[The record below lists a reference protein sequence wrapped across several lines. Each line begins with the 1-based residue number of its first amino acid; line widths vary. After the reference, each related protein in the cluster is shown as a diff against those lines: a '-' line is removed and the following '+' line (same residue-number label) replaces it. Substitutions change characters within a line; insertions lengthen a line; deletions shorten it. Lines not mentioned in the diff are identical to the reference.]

1 VPHFLNASATFL
13 NLTNYII
20 MTTTLYFAPGACS
33 FVPHVML
40 ELAGKPYETTMVKL
54 HKGEQQSEQYLAINP
69 RGQVP
74 VLVLSEEGKPST
86 VISQIVAIVNFL
98 HETNPSAGILPSEPL
113 KKANALQTFAWMNNT
128 VHTTFTHVFMP
139 AKFSD
144 DAACQAQ
151 ISQYNQGVYLKLIQ
165 ELNALV
171 QNKTTAY
178 LTGDTLGALDAYSL
192 TLTRWAGIAKIDPTQ
207 FQALW
212 AHVQLVASHLAVA
225 KVIERERLS
234 LNMYQAG

>member
-1 VPHFLNASATFL
+1 
-13 NLTNYII
+13 
-20 MTTTLYFAPGACS
+20 MTTTLYYAPGACS

-40 ELAGKPYETTMVKL
+40 ELAGKPYETAMVKL
-54 HKGEQQSEQYLAINP
+54 HKGEQKSEQYLAINP

-74 VLVLSEEGKPST
+74 VLVLSQGSAAPI
-86 VISQIVAIVNFL
+86 VISQIVAIINFL
-98 HETNPSAGILPSEPL
+98 HDSHPSAGILPSDPL
-113 KKANALQTFAWMNNT
+113 KKAQALQTFAWMNNT

-144 DAACQAQ
+144 DAATQAH
-151 ISQYNQGVYLKLIQ
+151 ISQYNQTLYSQLMQ
-165 ELNALV
+165 ELNAMV
-171 QNKTTAY
+171 QSKTTAY

-207 FQALW
+207 FTALW
-212 AHVQLVASHLAVA
+212 AHVQTVASHPAVA
-225 KVIERERLS
+225 PIIERERLT

>member
-1 VPHFLNASATFL
+1 
-13 NLTNYII
+13 
-20 MTTTLYFAPGACS
+20 
-33 FVPHVML
+33 ML
-40 ELAGKPYETTMVKL
+40 ELAGKLYETSMVKL
-54 HKGEQQSEQYLAINP
+54 HKGEQKSDQYLAINP

-74 VLVLSEEGKPST
+74 VLVLAQGDAQPT
-86 VISQIVAIVNFL
+86 VISQIIAITHFL
-98 HETNPSAGILPSEPL
+98 HDRHPSAGILPSDPL
-113 KKANALQTFAWMNNT
+113 KKAQALQTFAWMNNT

-144 DAACQAQ
+144 NAATQAN
-151 ISQYNQGVYLKLIQ
+151 ISQYNQGLYLKLMQ

-171 QNKTTAY
+171 ESKTTAY
-178 LTGDTLGALDAYSL
+178 LTGDTLGALDAYCL

-212 AHVQLVASHLAVA
+212 AHVLHIASHPAAAV
-225 KVIERERLS
+225 VIERERLT

>member
-1 VPHFLNASATFL
+1 
-13 NLTNYII
+13 
-20 MTTTLYFAPGACS
+20 MTTTLYYAPGACS

-40 ELAGKPYETTMVKL
+40 ELAGKPYETAMVKL
-54 HKGEQQSEQYLAINP
+54 HKGEQKSEQYLAINP

-74 VLVLSEEGKPST
+74 VLVLSADGTKHT
-86 VISQIVAIVNFL
+86 IISQIVAIINFL
-98 HETNPSAGILPSEPL
+98 HDNHPSAGILPSDPL
-113 KKANALQTFAWMNNT
+113 KKAQALQTFAWMNNT

-144 DAACQAQ
+144 DAATKAS
-151 ISQYNQGVYLKLIQ
+151 ISQYNQTLYAQLMQ

-171 QNKTTAY
+171 ESKATQY
-178 LTGDTLGALDAYSL
+178 LTGDTLGALDAYCL

-212 AHVQLVASHLAVA
+212 VHVQQVASHPAVA
-225 KVIERERLS
+225 VVIERERLT